1 MFAAMNSHAV
11 YDDAELGY
19 RFPQPLKMTIPTT
32 QPRSRES
39 LLMETLAI
47 DSPVSP
53 IAPDYLNMAI
63 TRSFRTDMTTASLPD
78 PLEEIIATSKQLIG
92 EYQLGLRF
100 GVVSATAKEATPPS
114 ADTVWDTPTRG
125 TKRTRD
131 VQPQDRDTNTS
142 FYANTPISA
151 KAPGFPSSA
160 GNRKQN
166 VTPALSKKPSL
177 QRLLKTDFAS
187 LSEYKDT
194 SATVPLASTPVK
206 GTSTTAASASTE
218 DAVESSYDQLA
229 CHADNILR
237 MAVDSTMLGSSYNTS
252 LLSNYSLGPNDS
264 MNGIMARG
272 AHHGDP
278 DRSLLELKRAR
289 RSMLSIEKATK
300 FEINADDIKEILG
313 DA

>member
-1 MFAAMNSHAV
+1 MNRHAV
-11 YDDAELGY
+11 YDDADLGY
-19 RFPQPLKMTIPTT
+19 RFPHPLKMRILAT

-39 LLMETLAI
+39 LLMETLTI
-47 DSPVSP
+47 DSPVLP
-53 IAPDYLNMAI
+53 MAPDYLNMAI
-63 TRSFRTDMTTASLPD
+63 TRSFRTSMNTASLPD
-78 PLEEIIATSKQLIG
+78 PLEEIITTSKQLIG

-100 GVVSATAKEATPPS
+100 GIASATAKAATPRL
-114 ADTVWDTPTRG
+114 ADAVWDTPTRG

-131 VQPQDRDTNTS
+131 VQPQDRDATTS
-142 FYANTPISA
+142 FYANTPIST
-151 KAPGFPSSA
+151 KAPGFPSLS
-160 GNRKQN
+160 GNRKQTL
-166 VTPALSKKPSL
+166 TPAILKKPSL

-194 SATVPLASTPVK
+194 SATEPLASTPVK
-206 GTSTTAASASTE
+206 GTLNSAAPASTE
-218 DAVESSYDQLA
+218 DVAESSYDQLA

-264 MNGIMARG
+264 MNGVMARG

-289 RSMLSIEKATK
+289 RSMLSIEKAAK